1 MGNYQTKGMQIVQR
15 MIAARQG
22 MIKAHGNKAAH
33 LGMKTT
39 RQGMINSR
47 NDMDI
52 RPYYNIEPMAEVPN
66 IVDYNVFAI
75 EKQHIEQPVLGIMD
89 FYNLVL
95 LIQLDTAGDG

>member
-1 MGNYQTKGMQIVQR
+1 
-15 MIAARQG
+15 
-22 MIKAHGNKAAH
+22 
-33 LGMKTT
+33 MKTT

-47 NDMDI
+47 NDTDI

-75 EKQHIEQPVLGIMD
+75 EKQHTEQHVLGIME